1 MILTELHFNWG
12 KELGPLCRKNLGYYF
27 DLNTWF
33 RSSVSC
39 GSPTGM
45 DTISPFGLF
54 YLTEV
59 YLWASIRSWICFV
72 TYDIHRSNNKEFHR
86 FNHQGTTSPSTGQ
99 QRKEEENSFKNE
111 RKTTFAMNLSPY
123 FEKIEE
129 LQANLSSL
137 YAEAVRISECM
148 IVCLF
153 QLFFL
158 FFLFWLV
165 FFCFCFFFRP
175 LLYPNQKSPF
185 PSPSL
190 IFKNSSLGKSVFRC
204 LLLISCAVT
213 WWSNTFSLACLRF

>member
-59 YLWASIRSWICFV
+59 YLWASIRSWICFI

-99 QRKEEENSFKNE
+99 QKKEEENSFKNE

-153 QLFFL
+153 QLFCLFFVLASVFLFL
-158 FFLFWLV
+158 FF
-165 FFCFCFFFRP
+165 FFVHCCI
-175 LLYPNQKSPF
+175 LIKNH
-185 PSPSL
+185 PSPPPP
-190 IFKNSSLGKSVFRC
+190 
-204 LLLISCAVT
+204 
-213 WWSNTFSLACLRF
+213 

>member
-1 MILTELHFNWG
+1 MILTELHNWG
-12 KELGPLCRKNLGYYF
+12 KELGPLCWKNLGYYF

-39 GSPTGM
+39 GGSPTGM

-99 QRKEEENSFKNE
+99 QKKEEENSFKNE

-123 FEKIEE
+123 FEKIWRQVHSKCCQ
-129 LQANLSSL
+129 LVSIFRKNWGAASKPLISL
-137 YAEAVRISECM
+137 CRSGKNFWM
-148 IVCLF
+148 HDCLLVSVV
-153 QLFFL
+153 LF
-158 FFLFWLV
+158 
-165 FFCFCFFFRP
+165 FFCF
-175 LLYPNQKSPF
+175 
-185 PSPSL
+185 
-190 IFKNSSLGKSVFRC
+190 G
-204 LLLISCAVT
+204 
-213 WWSNTFSLACLRF
+213 